1 MKSLARGFQ
10 NLGDQQK
17 FLEEFVPYHGVRFI
31 NLSSPFIDTAQNHQ
45 AAMTLEIP
53 IRGMFNEQYAA
64 VTSEEVRKTFQMK
77 REKGEFIGA
86 FAPYGYLKNPEI
98 RTKLEFKIED
108 SFTDAQVEDVAE
120 KERQAMPVVQF
131 SKAPWVRLDQW
142 DLESYKSRNQRCSC
156 TVHRKN
162 GSGYNDNGY
171 LKRLSSLPPN
181 K

>member
-86 FAPYGYLKNPEI
+86 FAPYGYLKNPENKNQI
-98 RTKLEFKIED
+98 RI
-108 SFTDAQVEDVAE
+108 
-120 KERQAMPVVQF
+120 
-131 SKAPWVRLDQW
+131 
-142 DLESYKSRNQRCSC
+142 
-156 TVHRKN
+156 
-162 GSGYNDNGY
+162 
-171 LKRLSSLPPN
+171 
-181 K
+181 